1 MKKKRVLNYQSKN
14 ILLSR
19 RQVSYEEG
27 ENFAKENGLMFLE
40 VSAKT
45 AHNVEEA
52 FTSSARQILNSVSN
66 TESDIGNVS
75 ISLF

>member
-1 MKKKRVLNYQSKN
+1 
-14 ILLSR
+14 
-19 RQVSYEEG
+19 
-27 ENFAKENGLMFLE
+27 MFLE

-75 ISLF
+75 ILLF